1 MISNTNKSPS
11 HSHIILVL
19 TKSKLRTEFN
29 GVIDNNKYID
39 LKIEKNV

>member
-1 MISNTNKSPS
+1 MSSFLNKSDK
-11 HSHIILVL
+11 LTQFL